1 MKVLTTFNVH
11 KYGIT
16 KWTKNMS
23 RVQQNTVQILKNY
36 KVDIKLNDNIQCN

>member
-16 KWTKNMS
+16 KNMS
-23 RVQQNTVQILKNY
+23 RVQQNTVQILENY